1 MTELIKKARQT
12 RRRNI
17 ESSNT
22 SFRSAAVKGRKM
34 DELIGL
40 VKGLLADKKLPIEE
54 VKFLKNWIESNPA
67 IRREANEIYQ
77 RISSVETLDSKEEKQ
92 IKNFLDEVNEP
103 GAIFDETDELIGLV
117 KGLLA
122 DKKLPKEE
130 IVFLRNWLKKNREIR
145 KELIGKAIYQQLSS
159 VKEID
164 SEEETQL
171 KNFLEKVIGG
181 SPDAIFDGEAEKPT
195 ELAFNTE
202 EDIKIEIQSK
212 TFCLSGEFIYGK
224 RKEIED
230 EIELLGGI
238 VKSGVSSKVDYLVVG
253 TYSSKEWMHSSF
265 GRKIEKAKELGIMV
279 IRERNL
285 EEALQ
290 TLRDTP
296 NKDGSGGKGNK
307 RIPLES
313 ISFEDTRDE
322 SEEKYVTGWFF
333 WVHEAFKPQLDI
345 FFVQRVNPKKAKT
358 FIQVETEGRPP
369 LFSFE
374 QGHTMESRCGRW
386 CIQVTQAASDSREKD
401 ENENLIFKD
410 GSVGFTLFIRNAPSD
425 QYTGIWKQAGW
436 FSTTQR
442 DFVRLLETGKC
453 DVVDL
458 FLYEPSLNT

>member
-1 MTELIKKARQT
+1 MTNSNKT
-12 RRRNI
+12 RRKNI
-17 ESSNT
+17 ERSNT
-22 SFRSAAVKGRKM
+22 SFRGAAVKNRKM

-40 VKGLLADKKLPIEE
+40 AKGLLADKKLPIEE
-54 VKFLKNWIESNPA
+54 VVFLRSWIESNPE
-67 IRREANEIYQ
+67 IREERLVTEIYQ
-77 RISSVETLDSKEEKQ
+77 RISSVEKLNDEEEK
-92 IKNFLDEVNEP
+92 
-103 GAIFDETDELIGLV
+103 
-117 KGLLA
+117 
-122 DKKLPKEE
+122 
-130 IVFLRNWLKKNREIR
+130 
-145 KELIGKAIYQQLSS
+145 
-159 VKEID
+159 
-164 SEEETQL
+164 QL

-202 EDIKIEIQSK
+202 EDIKIEIHSK
-212 TFCLSGEFIYGK
+212 TFCLTGEFISGK

-238 VKSGVSSKVDYLVVG
+238 VKSGVSSKLDYLVVG

-265 GRKIEKAKELGIMV
+265 GRKIEKALELGTLV
-279 IRERNL
+279 IREKNL

-290 TLRDTP
+290 ALRDTP
-296 NKDGSGGKGNK
+296 KKDGSGGKGNK

-313 ISFEDTRDE
+313 VSFNDTRDE
-322 SEEKYVTGWFF
+322 NAEEKYATGWFF

-345 FFVQRVNPKKAKT
+345 FFVQRVLSKKPKR